1 MVIGNYNSFIMT
13 VTIDKVGRLVV
24 PKEIREQMGIG
35 PDTELE
41 IIMDGFEFRV
51 RKIEEKST
59 LRKKG
64 KFTVVSTDWL
74 GETDP
79 IKLIQKARKERNSNL

>member
-1 MVIGNYNSFIMT
+1 MT
-13 VTIDKVGRLVV
+13 VIIDKVGRLVV
-24 PKEIREQMGIG
+24 PKEIRDQLGIG

-41 IIMDGFEFRV
+41 IVLDGFEFRV

-64 KFTVVSTDWL
+64 NFTVVSTDWV
-74 GETDP
+74 GESDP
-79 IKLIQKARKERNSNL
+79 VKLIQKSRKERDGLHDKKSFL

>member
-1 MVIGNYNSFIMT
+1 MT
-13 VTIDKVGRLVV
+13 VVIDKVGRLVV
-24 PKEIREQMGIG
+24 PKEIRDQLGIG

-41 IIMDGFEFRV
+41 IILDGVEFRV
-51 RKIEEKST
+51 RKKEEKST

-64 KFTVVSTDWL
+64 KFTVISTDWA

-79 IKLIQKARKERNSNL
+79 VKLIQKVRRERDGGI